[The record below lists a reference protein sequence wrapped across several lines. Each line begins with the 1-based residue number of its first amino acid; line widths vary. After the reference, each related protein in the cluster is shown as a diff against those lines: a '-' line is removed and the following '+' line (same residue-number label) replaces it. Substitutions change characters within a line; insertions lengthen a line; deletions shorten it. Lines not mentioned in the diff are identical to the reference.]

1 MSNHFNSFDLYIS
14 QIFLISFKFI
24 QNTRKRKTFLFNSAD
39 MRSKISV
46 VTHVVE
52 HNIKNGHLE
61 KNELDKKGAIFRI
74 YI

>member
-1 MSNHFNSFDLYIS
+1 MVKVHIS
-14 QIFLISFKFI
+14 H
-24 QNTRKRKTFLFNSAD
+24 RKSLKKKKRFLFNSAD

-61 KNELDKKGAIFRI
+61 KNELDKKVQIFRI
-74 YI
+74 YIP

>member
-1 MSNHFNSFDLYIS
+1 MHE
-14 QIFLISFKFI
+14 KG
-24 QNTRKRKTFLFNSAD
+24 KRFLFNSAD

-61 KNELDKKGAIFRI
+61 KNELDKKRCKYLG